1 MNRDKEWEFMEEH
14 RQDEMVEKAVK
25 YVLIRELVL
34 KLPNNQELGA
44 EIRRIINENN

>member
-1 MNRDKEWEFMEEH
+1 MNEDQI

-34 KLPNNQELGA
+34 KLPNDQELGG

>member
-1 MNRDKEWEFMEEH
+1 MNEDQI

-34 KLPNNQELGA
+34 KLPNDQELGA